1 VNVRV
6 PLRTP
11 KQEAEEVARGNYEHL
26 KDEILRAVAGRLR
39 SQGITTMIHQDLE
52 VAYNE
57 GWQGVTQHIIQG
69 RPVTSL
75 DGLLYRM
82 THRRAIDIYRARQE
96 RRRVDI
102 DLEQHGIEVDLAE
115 QVDDQEKLTRLL
127 GRLQERLNDKE
138 RRAVT
143 LCVLHGYKR
152 PEAADLL
159 GIERVV
165 FERIMDGATK
175 KMSGIVASIEARGCG
190 GDEWS
195 RLMRAFALGLLS
207 EEETDYRR
215 ALEHVEGPRACEACG
230 RYIRGLR
237 GLAAVLPPLLPA
249 GGHETGVLAYLYRVF
264 GGGHAA
270 TGGSSI
276 ALQGSTATGTAV
288 AGPTTAGGLSS
299 LLGGGAVKAATTVG
313 AGIAAAGS
321 IALPTTSRDHSLGRT
336 RHRAQLSVNRASSM
350 SPGGVGSSV
359 NYVQQAAGNGHVKT
373 RAPRLPAVPARRV
386 SVIAAEFGFETS
398 QRSSS
403 QVAAHVPSGRP
414 PIAMAAVHSSIRQ
427 QHTRSS
433 AQFEFEQASVGSVAG
448 PHEKETS
455 AEFGFERHGRP

>member
-1 VNVRV
+1 MSVRL
-6 PLRTP
+6 PSRTP
-11 KQEAEEVARGNYEHL
+11 KEEAEEVARANYKHL
-26 KDEILRAVAGRLR
+26 KDEILRSVAGKLR

-69 RPVTSL
+69 RPVAPL
-75 DGLLYRM
+75 EGLLYTM

-96 RRRVDI
+96 RRRVDL
-102 DLEQHGIEVDLAE
+102 DLEQHRVEIDLAE

-159 GIERVV
+159 GIDHVV

-195 RLMRAFALGLLS
+195 RLMRSFALGLLS

-215 ALEHVEGPRACEACG
+215 ALEHVEGRDACQACR
-230 RYIRGLR
+230 RYVRGLR

-249 GGHETGVLAYLYRVF
+249 GGHATGVLVYLHRLF

-270 TGGSSI
+270 TSGSSI
-276 ALQGSTATGTAV
+276 VLQGSTATGTTV
-288 AGPTTAGGLSS
+288 AGPTTAGGLPG
-299 LLGGGAVKAATTVG
+299 LLGGGAVKAAIV
-313 AGIAAAGS
+313 AASIAAAGS
-321 IALPTTSRDHSLGRT
+321 IVLPATPRDHSLGRT
-336 RHRAQLSVNRASSM
+336 KHRAQLSVNRATSA
-350 SPGGVGSSV
+350 SPGAAGSSV
-359 NYVQQAAGNGHVKT
+359 DYVQQAAADHGVE
-373 RAPRLPAVPARRV
+373 RLPAAPARQV
-386 SVIAAEFGFETS
+386 SVIAEEFGFES

-403 QVAAHVPSGRP
+403 QGATPVPSDGP
-414 PIAMAAVHSSIRQ
+414 PIATVALHSSTRQ
-427 QHTRSS
+427 LRTQSS
-433 AQFEFEQASVGSVAG
+433 AQLGFEHARAGSVAR
-448 PHEKETS
+448 PQEKQTS
-455 AEFGFERHGRP
+455 AEFGFERHGRPE

>member
-1 VNVRV
+1 
-6 PLRTP
+6 
-11 KQEAEEVARGNYEHL
+11 
-26 KDEILRAVAGRLR
+26 
-39 SQGITTMIHQDLE
+39 MIHQDLE

-57 GWQGVTQHIIQG
+57 GWQGVTQHIIRG
-69 RPVTSL
+69 RPVAPL
-75 DGLLYRM
+75 EGLLYTM

-96 RRRVDI
+96 RRRVDL
-102 DLEQHGIEVDLAE
+102 DLEQHGVEPDLAE

-127 GRLQERLNDKE
+127 GRLQERLNEKE

-215 ALEHVEGPRACEACG
+215 ALEHVEGPDACEACR
-230 RYIRGLR
+230 RYVRGLR

-249 GGHETGVLAYLYRVF
+249 GGHQTGLFTYLHRLV

-270 TGGSSI
+270 TSGSSI
-276 ALQGSTATGTAV
+276 ALQGSTATGATV
-288 AGPTTAGGLSS
+288 AGPTTAGGLSG
-299 LLGGGAVKAATTVG
+299 LLGSGALKAAFVA

-321 IALPTTSRDHSLGRT
+321 VVLPATPRDHSHGRT
-336 RHRAQLSVNRASSM
+336 QHRAQLSVNRAPST
-350 SPGGVGSSV
+350 SPGGVGSSMD
-359 NYVQQAAGNGHVKT
+359 YVQQAAANRGVKHLPA
-373 RAPRLPAVPARRV
+373 APRVN
-386 SVIAAEFGFETS
+386 VITAEFGFERS

-403 QVAAHVPSGRP
+403 QGATPVPSNGP
-414 PIAMAAVHSSIRQ
+414 PIATAALHSSRRQ
-427 QHTRSS
+427 LRTQPS
-433 AQFEFEQASVGSVAG
+433 AQLGFEHASAGSVTH
-448 PHEKETS
+448 PQEKQTS
-455 AEFGFERHGRP
+455 AEFGFERHGRPE

>member
-1 VNVRV
+1 
-6 PLRTP
+6 
-11 KQEAEEVARGNYEHL
+11 
-26 KDEILRAVAGRLR
+26 
-39 SQGITTMIHQDLE
+39 
-52 VAYNE
+52 
-57 GWQGVTQHIIQG
+57 
-69 RPVTSL
+69 VTSL

-96 RRRVDI
+96 RRRVDM
-102 DLEQHGIEVDLAE
+102 DLEQHGVEVDLAE
-115 QVDDQEKLTRLL
+115 QVDDQEKLTGLL
-127 GRLQERLNDKE
+127 GRLQKRLNDKE

-159 GIERVV
+159 GIDRVV

-215 ALEHVEGPRACEACG
+215 ALEHVEGPDACEACR
-230 RYIRGLR
+230 RYVRGLR

-249 GGHETGVLAYLYRVF
+249 GGHETGVLAYLHGLF

-270 TGGSSI
+270 TSGSSI
-276 ALQGSTATGTAV
+276 ALQGSIATGTTV
-288 AGPTTAGGLSS
+288 AGPSTAGGLSG
-299 LLGGGAVKAATTVG
+299 LLGGGAIKAAIVA

-321 IALPTTSRDHSLGRT
+321 IALPATPRDHSHGRT
-336 RHRAQLSVNRASSM
+336 KHRAQLPLSRATST
-350 SPGGVGSSV
+350 SPEGVGSSV
-359 NYVQQAAGNGHVKT
+359 NQAAGNLGVKAQ
-373 RAPRLPAVPARRV
+373 APRPPAAPARRV
-386 SVIAAEFGFETS
+386 SVTTAEFGFETA

-403 QVAAHVPSGRP
+403 EGATPVAPSHGSP
-414 PIAMAAVHSSIRQ
+414 TATAAISTRQ
-427 QHTRSS
+427 LRTQSS
-433 AQFEFEQASVGSVAG
+433 AQFGSEQASAASVTR

-455 AEFGFERHGRP
+455 AEFGFESRPE